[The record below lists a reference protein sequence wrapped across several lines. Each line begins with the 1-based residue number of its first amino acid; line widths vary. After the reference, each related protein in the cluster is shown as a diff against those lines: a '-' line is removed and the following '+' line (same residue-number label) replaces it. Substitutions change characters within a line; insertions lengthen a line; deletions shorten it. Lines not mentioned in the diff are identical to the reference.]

1 MSRSTPSQAPDIAA
15 GRTIKLAD
23 IISANTSKL
32 VDEVAAKLG
41 VKFGAITDLAKK
53 RLHLLD
59 QAVAKDLLHE
69 SQCAKVVQDNPE
81 MRSELAAVKLAAHEA
96 QQNAAAAAALAQE
109 AMRAAQDTAGSV
121 SALQVEVRQLQAK
134 LDTILQQQTAVSK
147 EAADAPLQQQLEP
160 QAICFNLAVAGGEV
174 QGGPAEQ
181 LAAVR
186 SALQSAHIPSHVTDT
201 IVSVQ
206 VLRKHSPSDEH
217 SPIVLR
223 CSSLTE
229 KIALLRAV
237 RDANGTH
244 GGQLRV
250 FARLTRLQQE
260 RRKGMQQARQALT
273 DSGVKTRFFKGYIL
287 QRLTGNNRW
296 EEVSGLPA

>member
-1 MSRSTPSQAPDIAA
+1 MSRSAPKWC
-15 GRTIKLAD
+15 RTTLRC
-23 IISANTSKL
+23 
-32 VDEVAAKLG
+32 
-41 VKFGAITDLAKK
+41 GASL
-53 RLHLLD
+53 
-59 QAVAKDLLHE
+59 
-69 SQCAKVVQDNPE
+69 
-81 MRSELAAVKLAAHEA
+81 RSELAAVKLAAHEA